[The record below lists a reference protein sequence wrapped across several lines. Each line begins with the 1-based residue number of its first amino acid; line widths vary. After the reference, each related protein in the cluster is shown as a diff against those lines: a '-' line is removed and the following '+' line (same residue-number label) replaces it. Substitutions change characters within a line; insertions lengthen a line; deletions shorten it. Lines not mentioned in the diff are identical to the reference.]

1 MNFNSECEL
10 YFSKKR
16 SLKAKLIKIN
26 WQMLCMVWLSW
37 YWEGRK
43 GFSVIERDCYSARS
57 SPSSLD
63 LWSPHSGRKNP
74 PTRETSLMPTG
85 KVVTTVRQA
94 RVNHQVRFTNTRDRV
109 IHYLCK
115 WSDEAKIN
123 ERDPL
128 MNFYSD
134 SILQIM
140 TLYVRDTGKSQFT
153 FWTLKSLWK
162 VTVDM
167 KLKDPCS
174 LEEKQW

>member
-1 MNFNSECEL
+1 
-10 YFSKKR
+10 
-16 SLKAKLIKIN
+16 
-26 WQMLCMVWLSW
+26 MLCMVWLSW

-43 GFSVIERDCYSARS
+43 GFSVIERDCYWARS
-57 SPSSLD
+57 SLSSLD
-63 LWSPHSGRKNP
+63 LWSPPSGRKNP
-74 PTRETSLMPTG
+74 PTRATGLMPTG

-123 ERDPL
+123 ESDPL

-140 TLYVRDTGKSQFT
+140 TLYVRDTGKISIYFLVHSKQLPALHPSIMLLILPKGLGAVET
-153 FWTLKSLWK
+153 HIISGIILLKAGVSLHASPP
-162 VTVDM
+162 
-167 KLKDPCS
+167 L
-174 LEEKQW
+174 